1 MINQLEIKK
10 EKRKKKK
17 KNHAYENKTQCI
29 MDKSIQSP
37 KS

>member
-10 EKRKKKK
+10 EKRKKK
-17 KNHAYENKTQCI
+17 NHAYENKIQCI